1 MDCLK
6 IVKKNNVQTR
16 IPINQTKF
24 EKLKAYKI
32 NVKIL
37 NQYLRILL

>member
-6 IVKKNNVQTR
+6 IVKKNNVQAR